1 MTTTSGLRRLSRG
14 LLAAALVGT
23 GLLTGAGPAS
33 AADAAAARTLHFKV
47 QVGQRWCDVVGD
59 LYVPVGATAQA
70 PAPAILTTNGFGG
83 SKDDQRNVAD
93 AFTRRGYVV
102 LSYSGLGFGGSG
114 CPISDDDPDTDGR
127 AASQL
132 VGFLGGQKGVAYE
145 GFDKATGWTS
155 PVTLDVVAHDGAP
168 AAHDPRVGMI
178 GGSYGG
184 QVQFAAASVDKRIDT
199 LIPLITWHDLAYSL
213 TPGNGGTTAGSL
225 QAGLPGVVKR
235 EWDDFFFGL
244 GATAFPRQQLG
255 TQGTP
260 TPADLMCPG
269 FQPETCRAQAA
280 ATRDGYGDAVA
291 YRFFHHSSVA
301 SYLDR
306 IKVPVLLAQGEGD
319 SLFDLQEATASYLQL
334 RGRRVPVKMMWQSWG
349 HSRIGP
355 ATGEYVNTLDP
366 SDTTPLLSTYQGKVF
381 GAWFDHYLKG
391 KGPAPSN
398 DFSYFRP
405 WALTGSGPAA
415 VAAAYGH
422 APSFPTG
429 TSRRLLLSG
438 SDALV
443 TPGAKVSGG
452 AASLT
457 TPVGAPAS
465 YSETS
470 VAAIASSYGDPD
482 PQPAPFDPPGTA
494 ASWTSAPLA
503 ADTDVAG
510 IPSVDLR
517 LSAPAVASQ
526 QRASD
531 PATHL
536 VLFAKVYDV
545 GPGGAV
551 VLPERLVSPV
561 RVRDVAE
568 PLHVQ
573 LPGIV
578 HRFAK
583 GHRVR
588 LVVAGSDSAYA
599 GNTQPFAVSFPTSAA
614 RPGVLTLP
622 VVSGALRTEGVPGV
636 GSGSSADAGSAVGT
650 APRAAPA
657 GRSLA
662 STGLPV
668 GLPVAAAVLLLG
680 AAVLVRRRRGAAPR
694 SAA

>member
-1 MTTTSGLRRLSRG
+1 MTTTSRLRRLSG
-14 LLAAALVGT
+14 GVLASALVGT
-23 GLLTGAGPAS
+23 GLLTGAGPAA
-33 AADAAAARTLHFKV
+33 AADTAAARTLHFKV
-47 QVGQRWCDVVGD
+47 QVGQRLCDVVGD
-59 LYVPVGATAQA
+59 LYVPGAATPQA

-93 AFTRRGYVV
+93 AFTQRGYVV

-132 VGFLGGQKGVAYE
+132 VGFLGGQQGVAYE
-145 GFDKATGWTS
+145 GFDKATGWTG

-280 ATRDGYGDAVA
+280 ATRDGYGDASA

-306 IKVPVLLAQGEGD
+306 ITVPVLLAQGEGD

-334 RGRRVPVKMMWQSWG
+334 RGRGVPVKMMWQSWG

-355 ATGEYVNTLDP
+355 APGEYLNTLDP

-443 TPGAKVSGG
+443 APGTKVSGG
-452 AASLT
+452 AAGLT

-470 VAAIASSYGDPD
+470 AAAIASSYGDPD

-494 ASWTSAPLA
+494 ASWTSAPLTG
-503 ADTDVAG
+503 DTDVAG
-510 IPSVDLR
+510 IPGVDLR
-517 LSAPAVASQ
+517 LSAPAVAGQ

-545 GPGGAV
+545 GPDGAV

-561 RVRDVAE
+561 RVRDVSK

-599 GNTQPFAVSFPTSAA
+599 GNTRPFAVAFPTSAA

-622 VVSGALRTEGVPGV
+622 VVSGALRTEGVSGV

-668 GLPVAAAVLLLG
+668 GLPAAAVLLLG